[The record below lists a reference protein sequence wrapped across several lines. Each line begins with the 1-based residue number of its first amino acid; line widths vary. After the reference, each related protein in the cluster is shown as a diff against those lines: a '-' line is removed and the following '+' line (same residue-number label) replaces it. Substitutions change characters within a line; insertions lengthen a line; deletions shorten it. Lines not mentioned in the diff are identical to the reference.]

1 MRGLLAAQEKIVDLL
16 LSKVLEVPHVFAGA
30 MPYGDGSA
38 ATRYPYLAAKVVTG
52 SMQMHGVRTGV
63 VRAIYGLNEKH
74 ALETPGDGELVEY
87 AEQDTPEQMGAYLV
101 MLAESA
107 QGAMEE
113 LAGNLKVARCA
124 GVSWSVEQR
133 ITRPY
138 WHLLLDFD
146 IVLPSRPAH
155 THGFLT

>member
-1 MRGLLAAQEKIVDLL
+1 M
-16 LSKVLEVPHVFAGA
+16 
-30 MPYGDGSA
+30 
-38 ATRYPYLAAKVVTG
+38 
-52 SMQMHGVRTGV
+52 
-63 VRAIYGLNEKH
+63 IYGLHEKH
-74 ALETPGDGELVEY
+74 ALETLEDGGLVEY

-113 LAGNLKVARCA
+113 LAGNLQVARCA

-146 IVLPSRPAH
+146 ITLPSRPAH
-155 THGFLT
+155 TYGFLT